1 MFQNTQTNTKYI
13 CKENTYQNTPA
24 NKNLKNISKS
34 TMCRAHKQNTGYFC
48 KDQSQRSKHKMSK
61 TQNCIYTK
69 MQKMTKYQDTTQ
81 SCKKQ
86 SHLLNH
92 TICKALTI
100 MCFKSNKQKNTAIA
114 ITPGRI

>member
-1 MFQNTQTNTKYI
+1 
-13 CKENTYQNTPA
+13 
-24 NKNLKNISKS
+24 
-34 TMCRAHKQNTGYFC
+34 
-48 KDQSQRSKHKMSK
+48 
-61 TQNCIYTK
+61 

-114 ITPGRI
+114 ITPGRIR